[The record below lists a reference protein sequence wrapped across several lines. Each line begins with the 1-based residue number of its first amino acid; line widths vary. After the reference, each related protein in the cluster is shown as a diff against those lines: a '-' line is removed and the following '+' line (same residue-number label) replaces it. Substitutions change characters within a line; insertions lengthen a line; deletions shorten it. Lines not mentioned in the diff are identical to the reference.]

1 MESIIL
7 IFLLKINLKII
18 LSEES
23 NKLFIKSLDDQNLN
37 TTSILHMEK
46 EDGGVE
52 GGEADS
58 RATRQL
64 ILDLKEFQE
73 QRLKMLALER
83 KRKEMIRIRERDKV
97 TKVLLKAIF
106 KKFDKYYNLNKL

>member
-1 MESIIL
+1 MGN
-7 IFLLKINLKII
+7 IFLFLINLQIN

-64 ILDLKEFQE
+64 IQDLKEFQE

-97 TKVLLKAIF
+97 TKVLLKAISKVLF
-106 KKFDKYYNLNKL
+106 LF

>member
-1 MESIIL
+1 
-7 IFLLKINLKII
+7 
-18 LSEES
+18 
-23 NKLFIKSLDDQNLN
+23 
-37 TTSILHMEK
+37 MEK

-97 TKVLLKAIF
+97 TNVLLKAIY
-106 KKFDKYYNLNKL
+106 KKL